1 MLKASGRGTLAVN
14 AMGGILR
21 CYPDPNPN
29 PNLTL
34 ALFLTLSASY
44 TTSPFPQRLRGAA
57 LRYELRPGEI
67 RAVDNG
73 HLVAWDAAMPYEVS
87 T

>member
-21 CYPDPNPN
+21 CYPIPNPN
-29 PNLTL
+29 PNPNPNPIPNSIGTP
-34 ALFLTLSASY
+34 T
-44 TTSPFPQRLRGAA
+44 PFPQRLPGA
-57 LRYELRPGEI
+57 
-67 RAVDNG
+67 
-73 HLVAWDAAMPYEVS
+73 